1 MLDHRDALRA
11 DFQRFYRLDFRLFEN
26 GLMQPTYAADL
37 AAYLPENAA
46 IWRKIDKRA
55 TWDTTQ
61 QLLANIADSTA
72 FLAWAETS
80 QASHKGAKWRG
91 ALQRP
96 GFEKTRKAIKG
107 QAFTSPQ
114 AFEERFKQAQQKYKK

>member
-1 MLDHRDALRA
+1 MMAHRDALRA
-11 DFQRFYRLDFRLFEN
+11 DFMRFYGIDFRLVET
-26 GLMQPTYAADL
+26 GGVDAIYAADL
-37 AAYLPENAA
+37 AAWLPESAA
-46 IWRKIDKRA
+46 IWRAMDKRA

-72 FLAWAETS
+72 FLAWAKTS

-96 GFEKTRKAIKG
+96 GFEKKRKALKG